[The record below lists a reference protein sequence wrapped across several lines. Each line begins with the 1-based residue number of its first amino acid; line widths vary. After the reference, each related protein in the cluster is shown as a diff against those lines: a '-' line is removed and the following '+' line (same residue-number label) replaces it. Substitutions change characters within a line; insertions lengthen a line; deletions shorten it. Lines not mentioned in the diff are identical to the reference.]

1 MNKFLSFLG
10 LAKRSGSIIEGY
22 SKCNEQRNKKK
33 IYLFIISNDAS
44 EASKKKFKNHCIDNN
59 IKYIQN
65 FSKEELGAAVGRPE
79 IKIIA
84 ILDNNIA
91 KKLVALYQEEEKYE
105 LK

>member
-1 MNKFLSFLG
+1 MNKFLNFLG

-44 EASKKKFKNHCIDNN
+44 EASKKKFKNHCNDNN

-91 KKLVALYQEEEKYE
+91 KKLVALYQEEENIN
-105 LK
+105 

>member
-10 LAKRSGSIIEGY
+10 LAKRSGSILEGY

-33 IYLFIISNDAS
+33 IYLFIISKDAS

-59 IKYIQN
+59 IKYIEN

-79 IKIIA
+79 IKIVA
-84 ILDNNIA
+84 ILDDNIA
-91 KKLVALYQEEEKYE
+91 RKLLALYVEEENMN
-105 LK
+105 